1 VTKAELDFSQIPD
14 DELAACF
21 HWELRREASKQ
32 AQPELH
38 WLLSSP
44 LEPGELELPF
54 AKLKSKQRADLGDS
68 LKLDRNFDRLCQLT
82 MEQSHLLDAAAVSA
96 AEPAPEHWM
105 RVAINPKATL
115 KQITV
120 AISELRG
127 RRSRDGKQKTARKLL
142 RDLTVFRL
150 RHLKSAEIIDKYH
163 TIYGKKDRA
172 DMQPARV
179 SAIKGEVQALIDG
192 SIAEVAAAASN
203 PY

>member
-1 VTKAELDFSQIPD
+1 MTKAELDFSQIPD

-32 AQPELH
+32 AQPELN

-54 AKLKSKQRADLGDS
+54 AKLKSKQRADLGDC

-82 MEQSHLLDAAAVSA
+82 MERSHLLDAAAVSA

-115 KQITV
+115 KQITA

-127 RRSRDGKQKTARKLL
+127 RSRDGKQKTARKLL

-179 SAIKGEVQALIDG
+179 SAIKGEVQVLIER
-192 SIAEVAAAASN
+192 SIAEEEAAASN